1 MTDCTF
7 SGNSATGSGGGMF
20 NDSVSKPVVL
30 NSIFCQYSD
39 AGGMDESAQVHDA
52 PGSASTVNYSDI
64 QGGWTGAGGIGNIE
78 ADPLFVDPGF
88 WENNGTPGSLGRR
101 IVIQDKQLR
110 SSEYLDTTRY
120 SILASARIGGS
131 TQYFAT
137 TVAT

>member
-20 NDSVSKPVVL
+20 
-30 NSIFCQYSD
+30 
-39 AGGMDESAQVHDA
+39 
-52 PGSASTVNYSDI
+52 
-64 QGGWTGAGGIGNIE
+64 IGNID

-88 WENNGTPGSLGRR
+88 WENNGTPGILGRR

-120 SILASARIGGS
+120 AILASARIGGS